1 MRTLFTRSKKNIEQ
15 LLRKWER
22 HTRTDNIYLV
32 KNASLMVLTQIISI
46 LNGFVLYILISRYLS
61 KESYGQYKY
70 LLSLFSLFGLTTFTG
85 MKTAVA
91 RDIANNN
98 DGALQAGFRRKLFGG
113 FIGSILALIA
123 AGYYQLNGRTDLSIA
138 LVLLGIFGPW
148 LYAAN
153 VYTAIF
159 IGKKRFDLYTKTNI
173 TTGIITFIAMACVFI
188 FINNPVWLFT
198 AFLATNSTIFIAY
211 YLALRTVTN
220 SNTSKGMLSYAT
232 YLSKLDI
239 LGLLASSIDGV
250 LIYHFLGASALAT
263 YSFATIPVEQ
273 IKGILLSIQSIAMPK
288 FTVSALSHMQKTLGR
303 KIFLFM
309 IGIIGITIA
318 YIALTPFM
326 FKKIFPTYTEAI
338 LYSQVYSLSLVFVVP
353 ASLLLTMFTAK
364 GLRRETTAYNII
376 NYSVQILLLIIGSW
390 LYGLWGAIF
399 ARLITRILMY
409 LTSRIIFHNA
419 QEPMEQNITALPNE
433 YI

>member
-173 TTGIITFIAMACVFI
+173 TTGIITFIANQLKI
-188 FINNPVWLFT
+188 T
-198 AFLATNSTIFIAY
+198 
-211 YLALRTVTN
+211 
-220 SNTSKGMLSYAT
+220 
-232 YLSKLDI
+232 LD
-239 LGLLASSIDGV
+239 
-250 LIYHFLGASALAT
+250 
-263 YSFATIPVEQ
+263 
-273 IKGILLSIQSIAMPK
+273 
-288 FTVSALSHMQKTLGR
+288 
-303 KIFLFM
+303 
-309 IGIIGITIA
+309 
-318 YIALTPFM
+318 
-326 FKKIFPTYTEAI
+326 
-338 LYSQVYSLSLVFVVP
+338 
-353 ASLLLTMFTAK
+353 
-364 GLRRETTAYNII
+364 N
-376 NYSVQILLLIIGSW
+376 
-390 LYGLWGAIF
+390 
-399 ARLITRILMY
+399 
-409 LTSRIIFHNA
+409 
-419 QEPMEQNITALPNE
+419 
-433 YI
+433 